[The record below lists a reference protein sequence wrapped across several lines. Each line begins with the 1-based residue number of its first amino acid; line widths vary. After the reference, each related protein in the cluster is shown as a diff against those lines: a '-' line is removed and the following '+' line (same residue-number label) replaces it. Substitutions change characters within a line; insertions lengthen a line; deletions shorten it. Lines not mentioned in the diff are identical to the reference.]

1 MTFQDACSQ
10 DLEPFAA
17 TIAKESLIC
26 AQLAS
31 EQAGAW
37 EEDCEKLVSFT
48 YASGVAQVAHM
59 LRLLQLEAIA
69 MEQAGVLNPA

>member
-26 AQLAS
+26 TQLAS
-31 EQAGAW
+31 DQAKAW
-37 EEDCEKLVSFT
+37 EEDCERLVSFT

-59 LRLLQLEAIA
+59 LRLLQLEALDLETA
-69 MEQAGVLNPA
+69 AALNSA

>member
-17 TIAKESLIC
+17 TIAQESLIC

-31 EQAGAW
+31 EQAGVWDPEA
-37 EEDCEKLVSFT
+37 ERLIAFTFSSGISQLVHL
-48 YASGVAQVAHM
+48 Q
-59 LRLLQLEAIA
+59 RCLLLEALDLEMA
-69 MEQAGVLNPA
+69 SALNPA